1 MTWKIF
7 IHSGY
12 SGKFDFDERLIQSL
26 FYQAVVALVATNQVT
41 SNWSGLRGFHICK
54 DLIFSLLGEGVEL
67 WCRYCMLY
75 LILVVWENTYL
86 LLIDWVK
93 YVHTILSMEFSWC
106 IHSSGH
112 VAIGLAL
119 PFWLMHFRWQGHSD
133 SYLQLFCEPV
143 YAW

>member
-67 WCRYCMLY
+67 
-75 LILVVWENTYL
+75 
-86 LLIDWVK
+86 
-93 YVHTILSMEFSWC
+93 
-106 IHSSGH
+106 
-112 VAIGLAL
+112 
-119 PFWLMHFRWQGHSD
+119 
-133 SYLQLFCEPV
+133 
-143 YAW
+143 